1 MSNDKMSNDK
11 MLNDKMSNDKMS
23 NDKMSNE
30 KYRMTKCLKKLTLSS
45 LFDPSLTIPAGLN
58 DFPQVLAK

>member
-1 MSNDKMSNDK
+1 
-11 MLNDKMSNDKMS
+11 MSNDKMS

-30 KYRMTKCLKKLTLSS
+30 KYRMTKCRKKLTLSS